1 MSKSQEDFLW
11 GVLIGGFLGVVATLL
26 TTPIAGTK
34 LREEIMKGLNNNTAV
49 NGKKKKPKTTTKKAV
64 KK

>member
-11 GVLIGGFLGVVATLL
+11 GVLVGGFVGVMATLL
-26 TTPIAGTK
+26 TTPVSGTK
-34 LREEIMKGLNNNTAV
+34 LREDIMKGCTNTDV
-49 NGKKKKPKTTTKKAV
+49 NSKKKKPKTTKKAI